1 MSNVDMGDAMSTMLE
16 SQRAYEMAW
25 KAIQAQDRAA
35 EIANGIKR

>member
-16 SQRAYEMAW
+16 SQRAYEMAS